1 MAYHHESD
9 ISARFRM
16 TSIAKELLIPD
27 FEIDHR
33 AEFAQFFLSNRREI
47 LFYLNILAKRR
58 SLFTAYIDE
67 GTCFFLTAI
76 ITVDET
82 TGMVFLDPQHA
93 EECNAAFGSARQITL
108 VANLDSVKIQ
118 IRLPTLKMASLE
130 GQNVLAASIPESI
143 LRLQRREFF
152 RLEPPLAH
160 PIHCKLALKN
170 ENGALQ
176 TFELTLSDISG
187 GGVCLIGPTETVE
200 YFQRDALFQQCR
212 LEIPGEGVIQVN
224 LRVRKTVE
232 MSDRSGRHSLRIGC
246 EFVNLPGA
254 RLAFIERYI
263 TRIERERKARDS
275 GLTD

>member
-1 MAYHHESD
+1 
-9 ISARFRM
+9 M
-16 TSIAKELLIPD
+16 TPIAAELPIPNIVPD

-33 AEFAQFFLSNRREI
+33 DEFAPFFLSNPREI

-58 SLFTAYIDE
+58 SLFTAYLDE
-67 GTCFFLTAI
+67 GTRFFLTTIVA
-76 ITVDET
+76 VDEEKSLIL
-82 TGMVFLDPQHA
+82 LDPQHA
-93 EECNAAFGSARQITL
+93 EESNVEFRNARQITL
-108 VANLDSVKIQ
+108 VANLDSIKIQ
-118 IRLPTLKMASLE
+118 IRLPALTLASFA
-130 GQNVLAASIPESI
+130 GQNALSAPIPEKI

-160 PIHCKLALKN
+160 PIHCKLATKD
-170 ENGALQ
+170 ENGPTL
-176 TFELTLSDISG
+176 TFELVLSDISG
-187 GGVCLIGPTETVE
+187 GGVCLIGSTEIAE
-200 YFQRDALFQQCR
+200 HFQRDALFQQCR
-212 LEIPGEGVIQVN
+212 LEIPGEGVIQIN

-275 GLTD
+275 GLAD